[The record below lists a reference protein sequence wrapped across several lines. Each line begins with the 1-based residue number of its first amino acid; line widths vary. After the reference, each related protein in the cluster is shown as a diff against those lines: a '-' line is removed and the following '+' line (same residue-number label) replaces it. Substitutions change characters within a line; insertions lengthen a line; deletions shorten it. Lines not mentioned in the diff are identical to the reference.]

1 MIDRCQRSPAGWS
14 CRLGFSYLPTNLRR
28 RKTDQCVGQAPPGHS
43 ESLVLRGEVISV
55 NCRYY
60 SLSTLALACP
70 PSRGRL
76 ASREHQEILPTMLT
90 RLQQIENIRDLRE
103 YVNTTLC
110 SHCQLKAGAF
120 SMTERVLMRAGK
132 PCGIYFCLHGPRAT
146 KFTAIWETDRNQVL
160 FYGSRGERF
169 LKTQLLV
176 APRFESA
183 AA

>member
-1 MIDRCQRSPAGWS
+1 
-14 CRLGFSYLPTNLRR
+14 
-28 RKTDQCVGQAPPGHS
+28 
-43 ESLVLRGEVISV
+43 
-55 NCRYY
+55 
-60 SLSTLALACP
+60 
-70 PSRGRL
+70 
-76 ASREHQEILPTMLT
+76 MLT
-90 RLQQIENIRDLRE
+90 RLQQIESIRDLRE
-103 YVNTTLC
+103 YVNTILC

-120 SMTERVLMRAGK
+120 SMTERVLMQGGK